1 MSLSNSMKY
10 SLINSPSI
18 SLSNSLSHSPSNLLS
33 HSPSNSLSH
42 SLSISQSQNAIFS
55 NILQSLSN
63 IHEIFK
69 KYYKLLTYLRS
80 MKLYLKV
87 IEMFMLYLPSSNCSC
102 CSKCRTE
109 GGSCTP
115 PKDQHLLTIVTPK
128 QGSSHTHTCKQRQ
141 MLRNSTT
148 IHKNSKQN

>member
-10 SLINSPSI
+10 SLINSHSI

-42 SLSISQSQNAIFS
+42 SLSISQSQNAIFY

-87 IEMFMLYLPSSNCSC
+87 IGMFMLYLPSSNCSC
-102 CSKCRTE
+102 CSKCPAE
-109 GGSCTP
+109 GGSQYSSEGSTSTHDRNA
-115 PKDQHLLTIVTPK
+115 KTRSSTYTYMQTKTNAKK
-128 QGSSHTHTCKQRQ
+128 QY
-141 MLRNSTT
+141 NST
-148 IHKNSKQN
+148 